1 MRSYSWI
8 PVVAL
13 LAATALSADVT
24 GQFTT
29 DKRPPIKPKYAAA
42 FETRD
47 QRDARKRAIEVVLS
61 EEPVDMAAAIG
72 ALDPHTILINQ
83 KGLQDHNYI
92 LLWVRPGNDVSMNAT
107 YAATMTQFADFTGG
121 RFNADIKTLTAD
133 TVAGHV
139 WMSSGAKTMSGDTYS
154 IDVTFSTPITHG
166 PAATKLTV
174 GGGEPGKALQLLL
187 GAMSKKSWAD
197 IKGGVSEL
205 ALQSLTTSDHTDQ
218 ENLDEALSTLN
229 IWLSKK
235 PGKIT
240 GGELRGDT
248 AILEMEGQIF
258 EGQKALYLV
267 KMVKSGPRW
276 VFEAATPAGMID

>member
-13 LAATALSADVT
+13 LAAPALFADVT

-107 YAATMTQFADFTGG
+107 YGATMTQFADFTGG

-139 WMSSGAKTMSGDTYS
+139 WMSSAAKTMSGGTYS
-154 IDVTFSTPITHG
+154 IDVAFSAPITHG
-166 PAATKLTV
+166 PAATKLAA
-174 GGGEPGKALQLLL
+174 GGGEPGKALQSLL
-187 GAMSKKSWAD
+187 GAMSKKDWNAIQS
-197 IKGGVSEL
+197 GVTEDRRKSF
-205 ALQSLTTSDHTDQ
+205 DD
-218 ENLDEALSTLN
+218 LDDALSSLG

>member
-1 MRSYSWI
+1 MRACAF
-8 PVVAL
+8 AL
-13 LAATALSADVT
+13 LVFLAIRVSAGVT
-24 GQFTT
+24 GQFTV
-29 DKRPPIKPKYAAA
+29 DKRPPIKPKYATA

-47 QRDARKRAIEVVLS
+47 QRDARKRVIEVVLS

-133 TVAGHV
+133 AVAGHV
-139 WMSSGAKTMSGDTYS
+139 WMSSAAKTMSGDGYS
-154 IDVTFSTPITHG
+154 IDVTFSAPVTHG
-166 PAATKLTV
+166 PAATKLTA
-174 GGGEPGKALQLLL
+174 GGGEPGKAFQSLL
-187 GAMSKKSWAD
+187 GAMSKKSWTG
-197 IKGGVSEL
+197 IKGAVSEH
-205 ALQSLTTSDHTDQ
+205 ALQSLTYADRTEQ

-235 PGKIT
+235 PGRVN

-248 AILEMEGQIF
+248 AILEMEGQMF

-276 VFEAATPAGMID
+276 VFDSATPAGMID